1 MVSHTLY
8 TAREMESVRAQY
20 ASGSVAAASDDSG
33 GEDLAGAPSAGASP
47 MHPLPPF
54 QEVGSA
60 SAAQLQQEVDDLRSQ
75 VAQLRADLDELATA
89 LRRTEDDLQRLR
101 GELGA

>member
-1 MVSHTLY
+1 
-8 TAREMESVRAQY
+8 
-20 ASGSVAAASDDSG
+20 
-33 GEDLAGAPSAGASP
+33 
-47 MHPLPPF
+47 MHPSPPF